1 MSIRSIP
8 SRVSSRDQRGV
19 PLGMVWRLGLLTLAV
34 MLLAG
39 CARVARP
46 RLLHP
51 GSARTQ
57 QRRAEEFDPYP
68 LPELG
73 PPTEARPRG
82 FLLPASDTERVQN
95 AETFTDRYR
104 QPPPPGLYRP
114 ARPLQPQSVP
124 FIPAPLPE
132 APAVFVP

>member
-1 MSIRSIP
+1 MLLECHI
-8 SRVSSRDQRGV
+8 
-19 PLGMVWRLGLLTLAV
+19 GMVWRFASVTLAV

-51 GSARTQ
+51 GSAETQ
-57 QRRAEEFDPYP
+57 QRRAEAFDPFP

-95 AETFTDRYR
+95 ADTYQDRYR
-104 QPPPPGLYRP
+104 QAPPPGVYRP
-114 ARPLQPQSVP
+114 PRSLPRQGVP
-124 FIPAPLPE
+124 FMSAPFPQT
-132 APAVFVP
+132 PAVFVP